1 MRKLLSPLVLMVLLV
16 GCGGSASPGSGGGG
30 GQVTNGPTNGTDAT
44 DAPGSGPAATDEP
57 SAATTTT
64 LPPAC
69 AEGLGKY
76 LVAIEPLVSK
86 FDPAKDTLG
95 DLYKADDKAG
105 DKAMELLT
113 ANDSRAPYSCSEV
126 GLEWAYFDASTPWD
140 AVLAV
145 ATASAPGTVPYL
157 NALRDQAAT
166 DEATLADYGIDG
178 CDAAVSSIRKDVKAR
193 SKKASG
199 VDEMSVPDG
208 LDLVGRYNAYMHEV
222 QDEVCPRDQLGN
234 DEFEFMGSAR

>member
-1 MRKLLSPLVLMVLLV
+1 MRRFLALAVVLLMASLV
-16 GCGGSASPGSGGGG
+16 GCSGAAAPGG
-30 GQVTNGPTNGTDAT
+30 GQATNAPTTGAAAT
-44 DAPGSGPAATDEP
+44 IAPASEAPAPGEA

-86 FDPAKDTLG
+86 FDPAKDTLS
-95 DLYKADDKAG
+95 DLYKADDRAR
-105 DKAMELLT
+105 DKALELLQ
-113 ANDSRAPYSCSEV
+113 ANDDRAPYSCSEV
-126 GLEWAYFDASTPWD
+126 GLEWAYFDARTPWD

-145 ATASAPGTVPYL
+145 ANASAPGTIAYL

-166 DEATLADYGIDG
+166 DEAELADYGIDG
-178 CDAAVSSIRKDVKAR
+178 CDAAVSSIKKDVKAR
-193 SKKASG
+193 SKKVSG